1 MIDYSQILSINY
13 VGKQWSLAGESYDGL
28 TWLDEAPKPTQSELD
43 ALWQFTQEKINKN
56 TCKSQ
61 AKQLLA
67 ATDWSILPD
76 VALINKSDFETYRA
90 ELRELVLNP
99 VANPTFPT
107 EPTPVWS

>member
-1 MIDYSQILSINY
+1 MIDYSQILTQNY
-13 VGKQWSLAGESYDGL
+13 AGKVWSLVGDSYDGL
-28 TWLDEAPKPTQSELD
+28 EWRDSSAKPTQAELD
-43 ALWQFTQEKINKN
+43 ALAQSTQDAVARNA
-56 TCKSQ
+56 CKER
-61 AKQLLA
+61 AKQLLS

-76 VALINKSDFETYRA
+76 VALINKSDFEAYRA

>member
-1 MIDYSQILSINY
+1 MINIHQAIFKLYPQVTVIQGDTAYDADNNEVSYN
-13 VGKQWSLAGESYDGL
+13 LATVTAQAQKDV
-28 TWLDEAPKPTQSELD
+28 
-43 ALWQFTQEKINKN
+43 
-56 TCKSQ
+56 CKER

-76 VALINKSDFETYRA
+76 VALINKSNFETYRA

>member
-1 MIDYSQILSINY
+1 MITNPQLKAIYKLYPQVTYTQNEKAFDADGNEVAYDLQIVN
-13 VGKQWSLAGESYDGL
+13 
-28 TWLDEAPKPTQSELD
+28 TQAQKD
-43 ALWQFTQEKINKN
+43 

-61 AKQLLA
+61 AKQLLV